1 MEFSLSPPRVP
12 KTENEGERKPTVRIK
27 GVFTQIFVSDA
38 YSKVDK
44 EKLVGGVRARAGDW
58 LVPNLHKQRR

>member
-44 EKLVGGVRARAGDW
+44 EKLVGGVRARAGD
-58 LVPNLHKQRR
+58 